1 MTHRERAGTS
11 ALSYFEFL
19 LITATP
25 DIRIAPVFVRRWV
38 RVGALAAT
46 WEYETSKEA
55 AGTMG
60 QVARFRINSEENCGG
75 GKAVILASRIFSSH
89 GSISALRTASRSS
102 WASGTS
108 FKPILAMET
117 VCIESRLFSPPFHL
131 RFRLDGTNYRHV
143 SREPAQSQ
151 FQLAP
156 GVYLYRRTAVE
167 KRPPPPLAHPLFR
180 GKLKEPRSRG
190 LEIIDF
196 NQPSSLAWP
205 QKRNCAGEFGSWGG

>member
-1 MTHRERAGTS
+1 
-11 ALSYFEFL
+11 
-19 LITATP
+19 
-25 DIRIAPVFVRRWV
+25 
-38 RVGALAAT
+38 
-46 WEYETSKEA
+46 
-55 AGTMG
+55 
-60 QVARFRINSEENCGG
+60 
-75 GKAVILASRIFSSH
+75 
-89 GSISALRTASRSS
+89 
-102 WASGTS
+102 
-108 FKPILAMET
+108 MET

-205 QKRNCAGEFGSWGG
+205 QKRNCAGEFGSIVRGIGGKEFMGCCSQKSFHFNCDAYFEFERNQAARAASSTSQSVARHRVIPLLLRCMRTPCFLYGTYDFFTAFVS